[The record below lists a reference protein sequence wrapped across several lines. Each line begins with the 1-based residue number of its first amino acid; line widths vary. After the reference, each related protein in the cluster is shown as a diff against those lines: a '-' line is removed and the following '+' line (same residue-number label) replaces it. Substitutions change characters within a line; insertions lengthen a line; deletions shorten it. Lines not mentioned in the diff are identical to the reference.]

1 LTCPS
6 RLLALCAQLARSH
19 HPEGCVHHR
28 ELVSSILAAN
38 VPRPARRG
46 VDVKLTLKEK
56 SILDIFHPD
65 AMRLFIVC
73 SDLKRVCWTLW
84 DQRVRI
90 DKEDQV
96 CTFARD
102 LPQPLPPSLKST
114 SSSFAHTRPRRLTFL
129 ALSSRCTR
137 RVTPESGTAALP
149 CEVTQSTERLTPLA
163 ALLP

>member
-1 LTCPS
+1 
-6 RLLALCAQLARSH
+6 
-19 HPEGCVHHR
+19 VHHR
-28 ELVSSILAAN
+28 ELVSYILAAD

-90 DKEDQV
+90 DKEDEV
-96 CTFARD
+96 RARPAPTFTA
-102 LPQPLPPSLKST
+102 
-114 SSSFAHTRPRRLTFL
+114 FA
-129 ALSSRCTR
+129 
-137 RVTPESGTAALP
+137 
-149 CEVTQSTERLTPLA
+149 EVDVFIFRTY
-163 ALLP
+163 